1 MTAVLTSMWEIDQL
15 IAPAF
20 WLMWLDSVFRP
31 QQGSLSNLCDAS
43 VDDGDVQV
51 RRVRI
56 APKDSRRID
65 RVYIVGIEVRMGK
78 GRYRNT
84 QIVTLS
90 PRFQLHN
97 LSPYRIQY
105 SQRCFATSF
114 QVWMLLLF
122 GFLFL
127 VSYY

>member
-1 MTAVLTSMWEIDQL
+1 MML
-15 IAPAF
+15 
-20 WLMWLDSVFRP
+20 
-31 QQGSLSNLCDAS
+31 
-43 VDDGDVQV
+43 DVQV

-114 QVWMLLLF
+114 QVWLLLLF
-122 GFLFL
+122 GFLF
-127 VSYY
+127 